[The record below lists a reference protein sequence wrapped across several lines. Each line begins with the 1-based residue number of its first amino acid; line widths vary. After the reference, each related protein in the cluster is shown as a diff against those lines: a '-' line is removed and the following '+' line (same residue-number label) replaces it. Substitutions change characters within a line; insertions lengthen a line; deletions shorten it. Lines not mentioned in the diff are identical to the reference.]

1 MNAPAILE
9 NRKRKALR
17 GLAELI
23 DEPAKEIRRKDPP
36 TQAQAAAE
44 RARER
49 EAKFDLASEIERL
62 AARIRAEP
70 PPAPPP
76 IPPPRTPRPPVPPQ
90 ARGPLIDAKTSPATR
105 RAILRAQANVAAGS
119 APCLLTR
126 EQLGPGPSEFMLRQ
140 MRAVRDRYEIEAA
153 KQRERDSLRALR

>member
-49 EAKFDLASEIERL
+49 EAKSDLASKLERL

-76 IPPPRTPRPPVPPQ
+76 IPPHVPQPGPAGAPPPPKLQ
-90 ARGPLIDAKTSPATR
+90 WNAKTR
-105 RAILRAQANVAAGS
+105 QWEI
-119 APCLLTR
+119 PCSLTR
-126 EQLGPGPSEFMLRQ
+126 EELRST
-140 MRAVRDRYEIEAA
+140 E
-153 KQRERDSLRALR
+153 